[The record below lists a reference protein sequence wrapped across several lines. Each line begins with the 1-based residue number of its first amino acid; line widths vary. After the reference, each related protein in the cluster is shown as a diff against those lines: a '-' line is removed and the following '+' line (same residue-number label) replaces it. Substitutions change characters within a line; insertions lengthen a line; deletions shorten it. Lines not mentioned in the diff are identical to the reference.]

1 MYFFNISV
9 VPLHRGS
16 VVVVAV
22 IDGVDEVNVTTV
34 VATDDEQGLLLLPQ
48 ATGELYCH
56 LVLKM

>member
-1 MYFFNISV
+1 M
-9 VPLHRGS
+9 
-16 VVVVAV
+16 VVVAV